1 MKDNTQFL
9 RKPNLFE
16 NYNSLERADKR
27 IEYAEELSD
36 SFGTNEKRIQSC
48 GQPLSVLS
56 KKVEVVKQ

>member
-36 SFGTNEKRIQSC
+36 SFSTNEKRIQSC
-48 GQPLSVLS
+48 
-56 KKVEVVKQ
+56 